1 MKKKILIFTEHSK
14 KKGKGHFYR
23 IKQVFKKISN
33 KNDCKLFINK
43 NYSFINNI
51 LKKKNHDLVIYD
63 FKKYSKKFFKNNS
76 KFIAFDNNKK
86 YHKRLININPL
97 ELSNNKYC
105 GPKWYPYPTDFFHV
119 KKRKRK
125 KKYTLFITQGAT
137 DAFGNLKRLI
147 QSVKFLDPK
156 NFDNCI
162 VKTPK
167 KIKLGFKKINNIKIE
182 QFINTKKI
190 SEIYKKTDL
199 AITGCGNFSYE
210 LSFFG
215 IPCVL
220 VSSEK
225 TEILRG
231 KYFQKKGFCKF
242 YKPDN
247 ISKIS
252 IELNK
257 LSNNYSYYKKISKKN
272 IKYFKK
278 NGLNNIAKL
287 INKYIDE
294 V

>member
-1 MKKKILIFTEHSK
+1 M
-14 KKGKGHFYR
+14 
-23 IKQVFKKISN
+23 
-33 KNDCKLFINK
+33 
-43 NYSFINNI
+43 
-51 LKKKNHDLVIYD
+51 
-63 FKKYSKKFFKNNS
+63 
-76 KFIAFDNNKK
+76 
-86 YHKRLININPL
+86 
-97 ELSNNKYC
+97 
-105 GPKWYPYPTDFFHV
+105 
-119 KKRKRK
+119 
-125 KKYTLFITQGAT
+125 
-137 DAFGNLKRLI
+137 
-147 QSVKFLDPK
+147 DPK

-257 LSNNYSYYKKISKKN
+257 LSNNYSYYQKISKKN